1 MHRILASCSIGFAAL
16 ACFGAPLAAQISL
29 PSDNTAYGTTSAEF
43 LLLGAG
49 ARGMALG
56 GSFAAISNDVSA
68 LYYNPAGV
76 TLIEHPGAMV
86 STYSYVA
93 DTKYTWAGLAFP
105 VAGGARAFGFQVGY
119 LGFSGQPVYTVEQPD
134 GTGGTYSVSETFVGG
149 TFSENFSDRFSAG
162 LTAKF
167 IRDGLGDVSGSAFAV
182 DFGTS
187 FHVTT
192 GGRPLR
198 ASFTIQNL
206 GTTLQYSGTP
216 LTVNVNRPPVAGQ
229 VDVPQEPQPA
239 SLQNKDYGLPVTF
252 RVGIAFDAMS
262 SQDARLTILSEFN
275 QPNNNKS
282 GFGFGGE
289 FTFSDIGKSGFSL
302 SGRGSWTYAPA
313 NNIDVGSQAG
323 FTTGLNGKDNQE
335 GLAAGMGVGYRH
347 GAFGLGFDYAWRSM
361 GPLGGTNYLSFSV
374 GW

>member
-252 RVGIAFDAMS
+252 DDPVRIQSAEQQQVGLWIRRRIHVLGHRQVRILTVGARKLDLCAGQQHRCRLAGGLHHR
-262 SQDARLTILSEFN
+262 SQR
-275 QPNNNKS
+275 Q
-282 GFGFGGE
+282 GQ
-289 FTFSDIGKSGFSL
+289 
-302 SGRGSWTYAPA
+302 SGRARRGDGRRLPPRR
-313 NNIDVGSQAG
+313 VRAG
-323 FTTGLNGKDNQE
+323 IRLR
-335 GLAAGMGVGYRH
+335 LA
-347 GAFGLGFDYAWRSM
+347 
-361 GPLGGTNYLSFSV
+361 
-374 GW
+374 